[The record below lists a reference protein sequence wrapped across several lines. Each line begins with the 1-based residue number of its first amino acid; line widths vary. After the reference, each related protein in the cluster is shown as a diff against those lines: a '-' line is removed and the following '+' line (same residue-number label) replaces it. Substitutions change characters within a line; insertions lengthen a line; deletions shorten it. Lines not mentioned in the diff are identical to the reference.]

1 MEHAG
6 GGIHRPESPARPA
19 LQACDLAFRVM
30 AGRRSGHPGCLRR
43 TYVRCNSVCLPS
55 PGWRTALQGAGSQV
69 SRTYAEPVDVGV
81 SGGRPIRF
89 VWRGRLYTVLGVLD
103 HWVISRE
110 WWKQQN
116 PDLDTPA
123 ERELWRIEGVARAQC
138 PGGHLRA
145 AP

>member
-1 MEHAG
+1 
-6 GGIHRPESPARPA
+6 
-19 LQACDLAFRVM
+19 
-30 AGRRSGHPGCLRR
+30 
-43 TYVRCNSVCLPS
+43 
-55 PGWRTALQGAGSQV
+55 V

-81 SGGRPIRF
+81 QDGRPTRF

-123 ERELWRIEGVARAQC
+123 EREFWRIEASPGPSAEAAHGRNAGGARGRSAEAARGRSAGAARRHSAKASPRRSARA
-138 PGGHLRA
+138 GTYELRHDLA
-145 AP
+145 TGQWILARVWDLTG

>member
-1 MEHAG
+1 M
-6 GGIHRPESPARPA
+6 
-19 LQACDLAFRVM
+19 
-30 AGRRSGHPGCLRR
+30 
-43 TYVRCNSVCLPS
+43 
-55 PGWRTALQGAGSQV
+55 

-81 SGGRPIRF
+81 QDGRPTRF

-123 ERELWRIEGVARAQC
+123 EREFWRIEASPGRSAGRRGGARA
-138 PGGHLRA
+138 GTYELRHDLA
-145 AP
+145 TGQWILARVWDLTG

>member
-1 MEHAG
+1 
-6 GGIHRPESPARPA
+6 
-19 LQACDLAFRVM
+19 
-30 AGRRSGHPGCLRR
+30 
-43 TYVRCNSVCLPS
+43 
-55 PGWRTALQGAGSQV
+55 V

-81 SGGRPIRF
+81 SGGRPTRF

-123 ERELWRIEGVARAQC
+123 EREFWRIEASPGRSAEGAARRSVRT
-138 PGGHLRA
+138 GTYELRHDLA
-145 AP
+145 TGQWILARVWDLTG

>member
-1 MEHAG
+1 
-6 GGIHRPESPARPA
+6 
-19 LQACDLAFRVM
+19 
-30 AGRRSGHPGCLRR
+30 
-43 TYVRCNSVCLPS
+43 
-55 PGWRTALQGAGSQV
+55 V

-81 SGGRPIRF
+81 SDGRPARF

-123 ERELWRIEGVARAQC
+123 EREFWRVEAAPGVSARA
-138 PGGHLRA
+138 GTYELRHDLA
-145 AP
+145 TGQWLLARVWDLTG

>member
-1 MEHAG
+1 M
-6 GGIHRPESPARPA
+6 
-19 LQACDLAFRVM
+19 
-30 AGRRSGHPGCLRR
+30 
-43 TYVRCNSVCLPS
+43 
-55 PGWRTALQGAGSQV
+55 

-81 SGGRPIRF
+81 SDGRPARF

-123 ERELWRIEGVARAQC
+123 EREFWRVEAAPGVSARA
-138 PGGHLRA
+138 GTYELRHDLA
-145 AP
+145 TGQWILARVWDLTG

>member
-1 MEHAG
+1 M
-6 GGIHRPESPARPA
+6 
-19 LQACDLAFRVM
+19 
-30 AGRRSGHPGCLRR
+30 
-43 TYVRCNSVCLPS
+43 
-55 PGWRTALQGAGSQV
+55 

-81 SGGRPIRF
+81 QDGRPTRF

-123 ERELWRIEGVARAQC
+123 EREFWRIEASPGPSAGTARRPSAGAAC
-138 PGGHLRA
+138 GPSARA
-145 AP
+145 APGHSAGVPPRRGARAGTYELRHDLATGQWILARVWDLTG

>member
-1 MEHAG
+1 M
-6 GGIHRPESPARPA
+6 
-19 LQACDLAFRVM
+19 
-30 AGRRSGHPGCLRR
+30 
-43 TYVRCNSVCLPS
+43 
-55 PGWRTALQGAGSQV
+55 GSQV

-81 SGGRPIRF
+81 PAGRPTRF

-123 ERELWRIEGVARAQC
+123 EREFWRIE
-138 PGGHLRA
+138 A
-145 AP
+145 APPGAVPARVGPGRGTYELRHDLATGQWMLARVWDLAG

>member
-1 MEHAG
+1 M
-6 GGIHRPESPARPA
+6 
-19 LQACDLAFRVM
+19 
-30 AGRRSGHPGCLRR
+30 
-43 TYVRCNSVCLPS
+43 
-55 PGWRTALQGAGSQV
+55 

-81 SGGRPIRF
+81 SDGRPARF

-123 ERELWRIEGVARAQC
+123 EREFWRIE
-138 PGGHLRA
+138 A
-145 AP
+145 APGVQRAGRVPTSCVMTSRPANGFWPGYGI

>member
-1 MEHAG
+1 
-6 GGIHRPESPARPA
+6 
-19 LQACDLAFRVM
+19 
-30 AGRRSGHPGCLRR
+30 
-43 TYVRCNSVCLPS
+43 
-55 PGWRTALQGAGSQV
+55 V

-81 SGGRPIRF
+81 QDGRPTRF

-123 ERELWRIEGVARAQC
+123 EREFWRIEASPGRSAEASPGRSARA
-138 PGGHLRA
+138 GTYELRHDLA
-145 AP
+145 TGQWILARVWDLTG

>member
-1 MEHAG
+1 
-6 GGIHRPESPARPA
+6 
-19 LQACDLAFRVM
+19 
-30 AGRRSGHPGCLRR
+30 
-43 TYVRCNSVCLPS
+43 
-55 PGWRTALQGAGSQV
+55 V

-81 SGGRPIRF
+81 QDGRPTRF

-123 ERELWRIEGVARAQC
+123 EREFWRIEASRGRSAEAVRGRSARAGTYELCHDLATGQWILARVWDLT
-138 PGGHLRA
+138 G
-145 AP
+145 

>member
-1 MEHAG
+1 
-6 GGIHRPESPARPA
+6 
-19 LQACDLAFRVM
+19 
-30 AGRRSGHPGCLRR
+30 
-43 TYVRCNSVCLPS
+43 
-55 PGWRTALQGAGSQV
+55 V

-81 SGGRPIRF
+81 QDGRPTRF

-123 ERELWRIEGVARAQC
+123 EREFWRIEAAPGRSARAATYE
-138 PGGHLRA
+138 LRHDLA
-145 AP
+145 TGQWMLARVWDLAG

>member
-1 MEHAG
+1 M
-6 GGIHRPESPARPA
+6 
-19 LQACDLAFRVM
+19 
-30 AGRRSGHPGCLRR
+30 
-43 TYVRCNSVCLPS
+43 
-55 PGWRTALQGAGSQV
+55 

-81 SGGRPIRF
+81 QDGRPTRF

-123 ERELWRIEGVARAQC
+123 EREFWRIEASPGRGAGASSGRGAGASRGRSAGAARGRSARA
-138 PGGHLRA
+138 GTYELRHDLA
-145 AP
+145 TGQWILARVWDLTG

>member
-1 MEHAG
+1 
-6 GGIHRPESPARPA
+6 
-19 LQACDLAFRVM
+19 V
-30 AGRRSGHPGCLRR
+30 
-43 TYVRCNSVCLPS
+43 
-55 PGWRTALQGAGSQV
+55 GSQV

-81 SGGRPIRF
+81 QDGRPTRF

-123 ERELWRIEGVARAQC
+123 EREFWRIEAAPGVSARA
-138 PGGHLRA
+138 GTYELRHDLA
-145 AP
+145 TGQWILARVWDLTG

>member
-1 MEHAG
+1 
-6 GGIHRPESPARPA
+6 
-19 LQACDLAFRVM
+19 
-30 AGRRSGHPGCLRR
+30 
-43 TYVRCNSVCLPS
+43 
-55 PGWRTALQGAGSQV
+55 V

-81 SGGRPIRF
+81 QDGRPTRF

-123 ERELWRIEGVARAQC
+123 EREFWRIEVSPGRSARV
-138 PGGHLRA
+138 GTYELRHDLA
-145 AP
+145 TGQWILARVWDLTG

>member
-1 MEHAG
+1 M
-6 GGIHRPESPARPA
+6 
-19 LQACDLAFRVM
+19 
-30 AGRRSGHPGCLRR
+30 
-43 TYVRCNSVCLPS
+43 
-55 PGWRTALQGAGSQV
+55 

-81 SGGRPIRF
+81 QDGRPARF

-123 ERELWRIEGVARAQC
+123 EREFWRIEASPGRSAEAVRGRRAEAVRGRSAEVSPGRRARA
-138 PGGHLRA
+138 GTYELRHDLA
-145 AP
+145 TGQWILARVWDLTG

>member
-1 MEHAG
+1 M
-6 GGIHRPESPARPA
+6 
-19 LQACDLAFRVM
+19 
-30 AGRRSGHPGCLRR
+30 
-43 TYVRCNSVCLPS
+43 
-55 PGWRTALQGAGSQV
+55 

-81 SGGRPIRF
+81 QDGRPARF

-123 ERELWRIEGVARAQC
+123 EREFWRIEASPGRSAGAVRGRRGRGVARAPR
-138 PGGHLRA
+138 PGGYLRLRHDLA
-145 AP
+145 TGQWILARVWDLTG